1 MIDAPSGEAGHIH
14 VGGCWMQTA
23 PALFAIL
30 GYLKAESGTLPI
42 IIGEIF
48 ENSGAWSQLIS

>member
-1 MIDAPSGEAGHIH
+1 MNDAPSGVVGRIH
-14 VGGCWMQTA
+14 VGGCSVQTA